1 MMLTGIE
8 PIFIPLSQGFAVLG
22 VGRTKGYEL
31 VKEGKILV
39 VKQGKK
45 SLASVANLRAVA
57 DALIEKAARAA

>member
-1 MMLTGIE
+1 MMTTGIE
-8 PIFIPLSQGFAVLG
+8 PIFIPLTQGFAALG

-31 VKEGKILV
+31 VKEAKILV

-57 DALIEKAARAA
+57 DALIEKAQRAA